1 MGTGITEREYIE
13 RNLKGFEGDSILESK
28 IKSVIESYGVK
39 TVIETG
45 TFKGGTTAK
54 FCNMAHLVITFEN
67 NLEYYKEASARLN
80 KMDNLIMIRGESQRY
95 LDHVLKDNILDLGM
109 CLFFLD
115 AHWYDH
121 CPLLD
126 ELNIIAQN
134 KLKPVIVIHDFKVPG
149 TDLGFDTYKGR
160 ALDWSYIED
169 AVRRVYGNGGFK
181 YEYNEEA
188 EGARRGVIIIYPVM

>member
-1 MGTGITEREYIE
+1 MGTGITDQEYIA
-13 RNLKGFEGDSILESK
+13 RNLRGFEGDGILEAK

-54 FCNMAHLVITFEN
+54 FCQMAHLVITFEN
-67 NLEYYKEASARLN
+67 NLEYYKEASARLS

-126 ELNIIAQN
+126 ELNIIAEN
-134 KLKPVIVIHDFKVPG
+134 KLRPVIVIHDFKVPG
-149 TDLGFDTYKGR
+149 TDLGFDTYKGKP
-160 ALDWSYIED
+160 LEWDYIKD
-169 AVRRVYGNGGFK
+169 HISKIYGDKGFS
-181 YEYNEEA
+181 YEYNSEA
-188 EGARRGVIIIYPVM
+188 EGARRGVIIISPIL